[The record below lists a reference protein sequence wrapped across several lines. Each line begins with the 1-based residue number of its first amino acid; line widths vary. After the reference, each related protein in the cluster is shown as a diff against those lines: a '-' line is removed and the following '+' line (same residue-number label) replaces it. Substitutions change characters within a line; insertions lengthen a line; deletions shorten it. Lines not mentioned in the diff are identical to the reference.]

1 VHCGAPRS
9 AADALVGLVSGIR
22 TESVESRTKGS
33 GANEDVPPQHGLVI
47 PCGESARE
55 LKKMRNSVSNG
66 WVSIRWVAIA
76 VIALSSSL
84 NFLDRQVL
92 AALAPQLMR
101 EFRITAAQYGDVI
114 FAFSVCYALAAPL
127 AGLFIDR
134 LGLRLGTSLAVAGWS
149 LAGLT
154 TGLTST
160 LGQLTLCRSVL
171 GVAEAGGIPGTGKAC
186 AVYLKP
192 QERAIG
198 SGITQMGLS
207 FGAIAAP
214 ILAEIC
220 SRTWGWRSAFMVA
233 GALGFA
239 WIPLWIWISGR
250 AGRVHP
256 EANGATPAARP
267 TGRNPEQAQTPP
279 ATPVTAGAILSDPR
293 YWAILVANVLSMLA
307 YSLWVNWT
315 TVFLVRVHHMPQHL
329 ANTQLAWIPPVFASA
344 GGLFG
349 GWLVMRWFDGNNI
362 LQARMK
368 AILTSAVVLLATALV
383 PLATTAGLATA
394 LICLSFFACVLG
406 SVNIYSLP
414 LDIFGSTRAAFAVS
428 GLTSVYGLVQGAF
441 SSIAGRVV
449 EAQGFA
455 PLCVVVALCPLGA
468 WLVLRFALRD
478 SLQKEM
484 RTA

>member
-1 VHCGAPRS
+1 
-9 AADALVGLVSGIR
+9 
-22 TESVESRTKGS
+22 
-33 GANEDVPPQHGLVI
+33 
-47 PCGESARE
+47 
-55 LKKMRNSVSNG
+55 MRVFFSHR
-66 WVSIRWVAIA
+66 WVSFRWVAIA

-101 EFRITAAQYGDVI
+101 EFRITAAEYGDVI
-114 FAFSVCYALAAPL
+114 FAFSICYALAAPL

-149 LAGLT
+149 LAGLA

-160 LGQLTLCRSVL
+160 LGQLTICRSVL
-171 GVAEAGGIPGTGKAC
+171 GIAEAGGIPGTGKAC
-186 AVYLKP
+186 AIYLKP

-214 ILAEIC
+214 LLAETC

-233 GALGFA
+233 GVLGFA

-250 AGRVHP
+250 AGRMKPGENEVAGRTRTAP
-256 EANGATPAARP
+256 EGRPGGRPRTWGAAPLLTPKLV
-267 TGRNPEQAQTPP
+267 Q
-279 ATPVTAGAILSDPR
+279 PVTAGAILSDAR

-344 GGLFG
+344 GGLAG
-349 GWLVMRWFDGNNI
+349 GWLAMRWFDGKNI
-362 LQARMK
+362 LRARMK

-383 PLATTAGLATA
+383 PVAPSAGVATA

-414 LDIFGSTRAAFAVS
+414 LDIFGSARAAFAVS

-455 PLCVVVALCPLGA
+455 PLCVAVALCPLGA
-468 WLVLRFALRD
+468 WLVLRVALRV
-478 SLQKEM
+478 SLRQD
-484 RTA
+484 TQDDTQGALPT